1 MISTKE
7 EMKQEKFFLEI
18 PTITRKQE
26 ALDYLAEFIKY
37 RSDLNGMGSMNMC
50 LEGAL
55 YEEWLLELRKREDI
69 EYVSQIN
76 RCLSK
81 TFFVIRKNDNR
92 IVGMINIRYNISN
105 EMLRKGAS
113 HIGYGIR
120 PTERSKGYAKI
131 ALYLGLIEEQKL
143 GEDNVLLECT
153 VDNIGSNKTIRALG
167 GRLEKTELDANDNTM
182 TNYYWINVIDS
193 VKKYFEQYDNKIE
206 KIKVGL

>member
-1 MISTKE
+1 
-7 EMKQEKFFLEI
+7 
-18 PTITRKQE
+18 
-26 ALDYLAEFIKY
+26 
-37 RSDLNGMGSMNMC
+37 MC

-76 RCLSK
+76 RCHSK

-182 TNYYWINVIDS
+182 TNYYWINVNDS